1 MILGGIAQPACRL
14 SGLNNPD
21 LVGRPRARRG
31 ADNLHAL
38 RGVRESAETTAG
50 RLVRGSPTC
59 GAPKDFWSGAKTWK
73 RPAAVRPAAEP
84 QAEPSDV
91 LSDRAAVLGADLV
104 PHASKDESAQSAKL
118 PPKSVEERIRGAA
131 EVSSPPAPGFPLCAM
146 VLRADCVALVSK
158 EVAPVP

>member
-1 MILGGIAQPACRL
+1 M
-14 SGLNNPD
+14 
-21 LVGRPRARRG
+21 ARG
-31 ADNLHAL
+31 F
-38 RGVRESAETTAG
+38 
-50 RLVRGSPTC
+50 PTC
-59 GAPKDFWSGAKTWK
+59 KAPRSFWPGAKTLR
-73 RPAAVRPAAEP
+73 RPAAARNAVEP
-84 QAEPSDV
+84 HAEPSDV